1 MNRMKCL
8 EVAECEQKTKILKM
22 EKHYIGNV
30 VKIESEFLWTQ
41 KGNERS
47 IDQAELRVKK
57 YFIKII
63 TKLPNKNS

>member
-1 MNRMKCL
+1 
-8 EVAECEQKTKILKM
+8 M

-47 IDQAELRVKK
+47 VDQAELRVKK